1 MGRGSS
7 DPRLPPKEARPYRE
21 LLKMQALDRPSDD
34 EPQPGDAKQL
44 LALLCGAAA
53 LVLKT
58 KAGAWGAAFLC
69 ASCLATMRSADEFKH
84 VFTTITYVAPV
95 LLSFSE
101 YRSRARVSFLCAHG
115 KCCCCPDEEDADVSA
130 NGMAQLGVTMRR
142 LTEFMHWCVCV
153 CVCVYVDMHR
163 FIFMALFTIYA
174 PHLKELMKK

>member
-153 CVCVYVDMHR
+153 CVCVCVCTWICTGLPLWRYLQYMR
-163 FIFMALFTIYA
+163 LI
-174 PHLKELMKK
+174 